1 MAINP
6 CEVVQTRMMPR
17 LRFYGELVARHQ
29 RRSLSSVIEG
39 LIEKMAQE
47 YLIPVLLSE
56 ETTNGHGLST
66 RHYQENSIRNAA
78 VWLGSP
84 EEADRFAAMAFIHRI
99 C

>member
-1 MAINP
+1 MA
-6 CEVVQTRMMPR
+6 
-17 LRFYGELVARHQ
+17 L
-29 RRSLSSVIEG
+29 
-39 LIEKMAQE
+39 E

-84 EEADRFAAMAFIHRI
+84 EEADRFAAMALYTPDLLTIEEERVWLAVMEKPYFWEQSDTQKNSKDCAVIDKYMPSVP
-99 C
+99 